1 MNIDGKNFE
10 RYLNELRKAPKEER
24 EKLLD
29 QARND
34 IGVTV
39 AGYLKLEDYA
49 MGMNGKE
56 RREKHGDRR

>member
-10 RYLNELRKAPKEER
+10 RHMNELRKAPKEER

-49 MGMNGKE
+49 MGMNGNEKKQKE
-56 RREKHGDRR
+56 GK